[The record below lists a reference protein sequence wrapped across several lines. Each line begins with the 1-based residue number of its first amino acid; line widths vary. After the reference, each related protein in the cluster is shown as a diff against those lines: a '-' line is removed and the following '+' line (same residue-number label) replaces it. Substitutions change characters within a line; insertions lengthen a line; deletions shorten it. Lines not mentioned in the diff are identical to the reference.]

1 MQAVKRAHNILNLD
15 KDKIAKD
22 FAPDKKVS
30 LHVLVSQASSPSGLC
45 ELTTG

>member
-1 MQAVKRAHNILNLD
+1 MPFQAMQAVKRAHNIVNLD

-30 LHVLVSQASSPSGLC
+30 LHDTHGLS
-45 ELTTG
+45 TPAQ